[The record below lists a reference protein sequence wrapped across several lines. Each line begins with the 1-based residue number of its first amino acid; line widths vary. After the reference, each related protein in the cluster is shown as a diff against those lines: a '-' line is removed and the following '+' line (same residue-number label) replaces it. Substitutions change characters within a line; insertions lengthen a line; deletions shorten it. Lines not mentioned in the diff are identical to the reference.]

1 MLPMLAWS
9 WFITK
14 VPREQWHQVRQCH
27 QEKVTRPQF
36 LGFKKTCCPITLAG
50 LDQLC
55 ELCQLCE
62 SEVLKGWHLNQVWI
76 KCVIGSALDVVSDVR
91 CQFTCGITKPSTGQ
105 SASRSWGMDR
115 AMRERGGRTGPCV
128 MIIDGNWHLWCL
140 VFSRWVWCVIKF
152 LILCAFW
159 LQEPPKEVVRII
171 EKMGGHLRDPM
182 KEVWE
187 HRLPIKLS
195 RQCLWCIQITRISFD
210 FLWMH
215 SWWYHHWWFVIG
227 MLRSFEEPQGSK
239 QKMSG
244 LHTEVQEEV
253 AWHQRLWGRH

>member
-1 MLPMLAWS
+1 MCDWVCFGCS
-9 WFITK
+9 VWCQ
-14 VPREQWHQVRQCH
+14 VPIHLWNHQTFNWPKRV
-27 QEKVTRPQF
+27 VI
-36 LGFKKTCCPITLAG
+36 LGYGSGNAR
-50 LDQLC
+50 
-55 ELCQLCE
+55 
-62 SEVLKGWHLNQVWI
+62 KGWQ
-76 KCVIGSALDVVSDVR
+76 
-91 CQFTCGITKPSTGQ
+91 
-105 SASRSWGMDR
+105 DR
-115 AMRERGGRTGPCV
+115 ALCHDHWWKLT
-128 MIIDGNWHLWCL
+128 LWCL
-140 VFSRWVWCVIKF
+140 VFCRWVWCVIKF